1 MSPSN
6 TTLPLS
12 GMSSTRRPSGQGFLP
27 HHVPQKIFFSI
38 SFWFNERHSAG
49 QPQITAKGINKAYK
63 NKNQLKI
70 TVDLQDGRTVFLLVH
85 KFVSAVFERF
95 GVIDEETIS
104 CAITESNSQKKRQ
117 REKQQHAQGNT
128 APSIMIPGIARP
140 KLLQGY
146 PVTSSFEKFMNRALH
161 EITSLAV
168 IINARDVLP
177 ENHELDAW
185 IPDLGIAFE
194 WDAGGDDTHPPER
207 REHKDRLAKDMGITV
222 YHVNPTRR
230 YPMQFIVANVRRV
243 VRAAE
248 KRLAKRLLDK

>member
-1 MSPSN
+1 
-6 TTLPLS
+6 
-12 GMSSTRRPSGQGFLP
+12 MSSTRRPSGQGFLP

-49 QPQITAKGINKAYK
+49 QPQITAKGISKAYK

-70 TVDLQDGRTVFLLVH
+70 AVDLQDGKTAFLLVR
-85 KFVSAVFERF
+85 KFVSAVLERF

-104 CAITESNSQKKRQ
+104 CAITESNSQKK
-117 REKQQHAQGNT
+117 QQHAQGNT
-128 APSIMIPGIARP
+128 APSIMIPGIAKP

-177 ENHELDAW
+177 GNHELDAW

-194 WDAGGDDTHPPER
+194 WDAGSDDTHPPER
-207 REHKDRLAKDMGITV
+207 REHKDRLAKGMGITV

-248 KRLAKRLLDK
+248 KDWPNGSLINRNRCFRE